1 MIAGASYRRDLVAD
15 GTLSVKAAMAFTG
28 MGRRTIEDA
37 VRRGALPV
45 VRLGRRIAIPKKAL
59 VQFLAERIDLRKSRA

>member
-1 MIAGASYRRDLVAD
+1 MIATSSYRRDLVAE
-15 GTLSVKAAMAFTG
+15 GTLSIKAAMAFTG

-45 VRLGRRIAIPKKAL
+45 VRMGRRVAIPRKAL
-59 VQFLAERIDLRKSRA
+59 VQFLAERIDLRKVQ